1 MALGTISSNLYTSN
15 QQQQSVYPG
24 TAKRVV
30 GYLTIPANS
39 SFATTDILKMMQFP
53 GPTTYFDSF
62 IIDLPALD
70 GGNGLTWK
78 MVDTSSSPI
87 TYFTGNTTGQA
98 AGYISTT
105 NATNGLM
112 GAATNSNN
120 GYASGIEL
128 RLVPSHASTNTT
140 GASALQINFEIEYHN
155 L

>member
-1 MALGTISSNLYTSN
+1 VALGTVSSNLYTSN

-24 TAKRVV
+24 TSKTVC
-30 GYLTIPANS
+30 GYFTIPANT

-53 GPTTYFDSF
+53 GPTTFFDSF

-78 MVDTSSSPI
+78 MVDTLASP
-87 TYFTGNTTGQA
+87 TTFFTGNTTGQA

-105 NATNGLM
+105 NATNGTM
-112 GAATNSNN
+112 GAATNANA
-120 GYASGIEL
+120 GYSSGIEL

-140 GASALQINFEIEYHN
+140 GASALQISFTIKYFN